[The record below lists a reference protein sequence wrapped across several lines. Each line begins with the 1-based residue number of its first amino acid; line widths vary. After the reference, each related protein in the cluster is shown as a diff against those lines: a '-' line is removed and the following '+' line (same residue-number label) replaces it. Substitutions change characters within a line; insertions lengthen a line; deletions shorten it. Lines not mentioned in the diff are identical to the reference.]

1 MRPVGDIAGR
11 IGAIARRNGLP
22 DPSAAAPAAPARGLS
37 GAIRAHGL
45 PLGTAEL
52 YAANTVTPRELE
64 RMRDEADL
72 EERRR
77 RAAFARRAREDAA
90 AAEWEASRVR

>member
-1 MRPVGDIAGR
+1 MRPVADFAGR
-11 IGAIARRNGLP
+11 IGAIARAHGLP
-22 DPSAAAPAAPARGLS
+22 DPSSPPASPGRGLA

-45 PLGTAEL
+45 PLSAAEL